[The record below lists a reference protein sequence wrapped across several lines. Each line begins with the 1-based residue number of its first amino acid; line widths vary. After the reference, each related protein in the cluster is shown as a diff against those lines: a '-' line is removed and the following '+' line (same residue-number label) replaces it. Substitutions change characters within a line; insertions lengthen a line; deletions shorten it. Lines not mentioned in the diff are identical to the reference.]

1 MLGCREQRNKFL
13 TTGKMRTMYLNPSDD
28 QFEWQMVSTLKTE
41 IEDFPCGEIQKQ
53 ESPDFI
59 IRAPDKTVGIEVTR
73 AINPNPTNPTPL
85 TEIRGAQ
92 FKCLKMARQILANK
106 RDAPVEVEVKF
117 RDDQTRI
124 DIKEAAREL
133 CDFVLEKVDNID
145 DTKTWH
151 YYESELKHISW
162 ISIHLDT
169 AHGKKWLNEH
179 RVNLILM
186 NWVNTNPHEIIQK
199 AIDSKKAK
207 LAGYQGQCDECW
219 LIIGVNELTAPE
231 AIKVLEID
239 DSTYFSDFA
248 RTYFVRAFEGRVCP
262 LKVVPSNKN

>member
-1 MLGCREQRNKFL
+1 MS
-13 TTGKMRTMYLNPSDD
+13 TMYLNPSDD
-28 QFEWQMVSTLKTE
+28 QFEWQVVSILKTE

-59 IRAPDKTVGIEVTR
+59 IRALDKTVGIEVTR
-73 AINPNPTNPTPL
+73 AINPNLANPTPL

-92 FKCLKMARQILANK
+92 IKCLKMARQIFVNE
-106 RDAPVEVEVKF
+106 RDAPVQVKVKF

-133 CDFVLEKVDNID
+133 CDFVLEQVDNID
-145 DTKTWH
+145 DTKPWH
-151 YYESELKHISW
+151 YYQSGLKHISW

-169 AHGKKWLNEH
+169 THGKKWLYEH
-179 RVNLILM
+179 TVEPIIM
-186 NWVNTNPHEIIQK
+186 NWVNANPHEIIQK

-207 LAGYQGQCDECW
+207 LAGYQKQCDECW
-219 LIIGVNELTAPE
+219 LILGVNEITAPE
-231 AIKVLEID
+231 AIMVQEND

-248 RTYFVRAFEGRVCP
+248 RTYFARAVEGRVWP
-262 LKVVPSNKN
+262 LKVVPSKK